1 MKSYILSLHD
11 DLISNR
17 KTIIDLVNNAKL
29 IDEKIKAS
37 NSTLARNYEHA
48 LKQASELQ
56 KELMNHKD
64 DLLYGIPY
72 SLKDSISTKDII
84 STGGSNFLK
93 DYVPPYSA
101 YVYEL
106 LNQNN
111 AVLISK
117 SNCDEFGL
125 GGTGRHSAIAKVSNI
140 LDPERI
146 AGGSSSGS
154 VNEVAAGM
162 VAFSIG
168 TDTGDSIRR
177 PSTFLGDVGFK
188 PTYGVVS
195 RYGIYPYS
203 PSLDHVGP
211 ITKTVTD
218 SAIVMQ
224 AIAKYD
230 ERDFTSQKLTD
241 TNFYKNLAI
250 KKSLKICV
258 FKNVED
264 MMPSRT
270 KQIYLNT
277 LEQIMSAGHTI
288 VYKTLDNLLIESIS
302 VIYQII
308 TYGEAC
314 SC

>member
-1 MKSYILSLHD
+1 MKSFILSLHD
-11 DLISNR
+11 DLINNR
-17 KTIIDLVNNAKL
+17 KTIADLINNAKK
-29 IDEKIKAS
+29 IDDRIKNS
-37 NSTLARNYEHA
+37 NSTLARNYANA
-48 LKQASELQ
+48 LKQADVLQ
-56 KELMNHKD
+56 KELKNHKD

-72 SLKDSISTKDII
+72 SLKDGISTKDII

-93 DYVPPYSA
+93 EYIPPYNA
-101 YVYEL
+101 CVYDSL
-106 LNQNN
+106 IQSN
-111 AVLISK
+111 AILISK

-125 GGTGRHSAIAKVSNI
+125 GGTGRHSAIAKVNNV
-140 LDPERI
+140 LDNERI
-146 AGGSSSGS
+146 TGGSSSGS
-154 VNEVAAGM
+154 VNEVAASM

-177 PSTFLGDVGFK
+177 PATFLGDVGFK

-195 RYGIYPYS
+195 RYGVYPYS

-224 AIAKYD
+224 AIARYD
-230 ERDFTSQKLTD
+230 EKDFTSQKLND
-241 TNFYKNLAI
+241 TNFYKNL
-250 KKSLKICV
+250 KTRTNLKICV
-258 FKNVED
+258 FKNVESL
-264 MMPSRT
+264 MPIRT
-270 KQIYLNT
+270 KQIYLDT
-277 LEQIMSAGHTI
+277 IQRIERAGHTI
-288 VYKTLDNLLIESIS
+288 VYKELDNLLIESII